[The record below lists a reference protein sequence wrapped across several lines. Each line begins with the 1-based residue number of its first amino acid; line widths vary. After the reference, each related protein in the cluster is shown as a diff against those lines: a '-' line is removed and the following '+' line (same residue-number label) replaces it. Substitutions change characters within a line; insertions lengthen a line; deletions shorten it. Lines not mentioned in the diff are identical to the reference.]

1 MHTNGKEK
9 MLMIKA
15 AAASH
20 LEDSEY
26 RTTSCLEFMNILQI
40 AQYIIPKDDLTRK
53 ECSLLADITIHIYAT
68 AS

>member
-1 MHTNGKEK
+1 MNTNGKEK

-15 AAASH
+15 AGSH